1 MRRRYGP
8 WPERLVAKYT
18 AQLLEGLDFLHQ
30 QACSIACVFRLHTH
44 ALQGVIHRD
53 IKGAN
58 LLVTKEGHIKLADF
72 GIATQNAKADTASP
86 EVSAVDC
93 NTKMHKLTPGQ
104 VVGTPYWM
112 APEIIE
118 MIGFSRFAHSAQ
130 HCRIHSNMIAAQ
142 VTYGAWAA
150 LWWNCLRDLH
160 RISILNLW
168 PQCIVLSLTQFHPF
182 RPIWARI

>member
-1 MRRRYGP
+1 MRKRYGP

-30 QACSIACVFRLHTH
+30 QVFSVVFVLIIHIH

-93 NTKMHKLTPGQ
+93 NTKN
-104 VVGTPYWM
+104 
-112 APEIIE
+112 
-118 MIGFSRFAHSAQ
+118 AQ
-130 HCRIHSNMIAAQ
+130 IDTGAGCRH
-142 VTYGAWAA
+142 A
-150 LWWNCLRDLH
+150 LLDG
-160 RISILNLW
+160 S
-168 PQCIVLSLTQFHPF
+168 
-182 RPIWARI
+182 